1 MPNLNYY
8 TIREGVEVEP
18 ERIVEHIAATLV
30 QPDGTP
36 IPTVPTSSSVLGAT
50 TDAAA

>member
-30 QPDGTP
+30 QPDTFGAYVP
-36 IPTVPTSSSVLGAT
+36 IWAEE
-50 TDAAA
+50 A